1 MPKVFLFCLWNQ
13 ERPTKNAIEFCIR
26 GTKIGILKEKGRGK
40 MVQAVILFVVGL
52 ILICLG
58 GDRLVDAAVAI
69 AKKLGIPQI
78 VVGATI
84 VSLGT
89 TLPEIL
95 VSTTAAFD
103 GSAAIAAG
111 NAFGSIICNTALIA
125 GLTQTIR
132 PTKQVER
139 ASLSWRSIF
148 FFVVLVGLNVVGFLT
163 GAFGRPVGVVL
174 LGLFIVYACLTV
186 MRAPAEGGGEEKE
199 EDKENI
205 SILKQIL
212 ILIACA
218 VCLFVGA
225 NLLVDNGIL
234 IAEAVGVPERVI
246 AVTFIALG
254 TSLPEL
260 MTSVMSLIKGYGNV
274 GLGNVIGAN
283 LLNMLLVI
291 GIPSA
296 VAGIPLEESTIRV
309 DMPLAC
315 LVMAVLTLPILIRRK
330 SSRVQGV
337 ALLGIYAVYCIVS
350 FI

>member
-1 MPKVFLFCLWNQ
+1 MVK
-13 ERPTKNAIEFCIR
+13 AI
-26 GTKIGILKEKGRGK
+26 
-40 MVQAVILFVVGL
+40 ILFVAGL
-52 ILICLG
+52 VLICLG

-132 PTKQVER
+132 PTKQVETS
-139 ASLSWRSIF
+139 SLLWRSIF
-148 FFVVLVGLNVVGFLT
+148 FFVTLVGLNVCGFLT
-163 GAFGRPVGVVL
+163 GAFGRPIGVVL
-174 LGLFIVYACLTV
+174 LLLFIVYACLNV
-186 MRAPAEGGGEEKE
+186 VRASAEGEGGEEKE
-199 EDKENI
+199 DAKDI
-205 SILKQIL
+205 SVLKQII
-212 ILIACA
+212 ILAVCA
-218 VCLFVGA
+218 ACLFVGA

-234 IAEAVGVPERVI
+234 IAEAIGVPERVI

-296 VAGIPLEESTIRV
+296 IAGIPLEQSAVRV

-315 LVMAVLTLPILIRRK
+315 LVMAILILPILIRKK
-330 SSRVQGV
+330 SSRIQGI
-337 ALLGIYAVYCIVS
+337 ALLGIYAVYCVVS

>member
-1 MPKVFLFCLWNQ
+1 MIQTVLLF
-13 ERPTKNAIEFCIR
+13 
-26 GTKIGILKEKGRGK
+26 IL
-40 MVQAVILFVVGL
+40 GL
-52 ILICLG
+52 VLICMG

-103 GSAAIAAG
+103 GSAAIATG

-132 PTKQVER
+132 PSKKIEAAAIR
-139 ASLSWRSIF
+139 WRGIF
-148 FFVVLVGLNVVGFLT
+148 FFAVLICMN
-163 GAFGRPVGVVL
+163 
-174 LGLFIVYACLTV
+174 VYAYLTEELN
-186 MRAPAEGGGEEKE
+186 RPAGIILLLLFALYAYLNIKKAGSEGEESEE
-199 EDKENI
+199 EDTEKEKENGPI
-205 SILKQIL
+205 WKHLL
-212 ILIACA
+212 ILA
-218 VCLFVGA
+218 VCAALLYFGA

-234 IAEAVGVPERVI
+234 IAEALGVPERVI

-260 MTSVMSLIKGYGNV
+260 VTSLVSIIKGYGNV
-274 GLGNVIGAN
+274 GLGNIVGAN
-283 LLNMLLVI
+283 ILNMLLVI
-291 GIPSA
+291 GIPA
-296 VAGIPLEESTIRV
+296 AIAGIQVERSTVLI
-309 DMPLAC
+309 DMPLGF
-315 LVMAVLTLPILIRRK
+315 LVMVVLLVPILIRKR
-330 SSRVQGV
+330 SSRVQGI
-337 ALLGIYAVYCIVS
+337 ALLAIYAVYCVAS

>member
-1 MPKVFLFCLWNQ
+1 
-13 ERPTKNAIEFCIR
+13 
-26 GTKIGILKEKGRGK
+26 
-40 MVQAVILFVVGL
+40 MVKAVILFVVGL

-95 VSTTAAFD
+95 VSATAAFD

-125 GLTQTIR
+125 GLSQTIR
-132 PTKQVER
+132 PVRKVET
-139 ASLSWRSIF
+139 ASLRWRGIF
-148 FFVVLVGLNVVGFLT
+148 YFAVLIGLEVCGFLT
-163 GAFGRPVGVVL
+163 GAFGRLIGVML
-174 LGLFIVYACLTV
+174 LVLFIVYAYLNV
-186 MRAPAEGGGEEKE
+186 IRASAEGGSEEE
-199 EDKENI
+199 TENADEV
-205 SILKQIL
+205 SIPLQMIIL
-212 ILIACA
+212 AVCA

-234 IAEAVGVPERVI
+234 IAEAAEVPPRVI

-260 MTSVMSLIKGYGNV
+260 MTSVMSLVKGYGNV

-296 VAGIPLEESTIRV
+296 IAGIPLEQSTVKV
-309 DMPLAC
+309 DMPLAF
-315 LVMAVLTLPILIRRK
+315 LVMAILVVPILIRKK
-330 SSRVQGV
+330 SSRVQGI
-337 ALLGIYAVYCIVS
+337 ALLGIYAVYCVAS
-350 FI
+350 FV

>member
-1 MPKVFLFCLWNQ
+1 
-13 ERPTKNAIEFCIR
+13 
-26 GTKIGILKEKGRGK
+26 
-40 MVQAVILFVVGL
+40 MVQAIILFIVGL

-95 VSTTAAFD
+95 VSTTAAFN
-103 GSAAIAAG
+103 GSAAISAG

-132 PTKQVER
+132 PSGKVEFSSM
-139 ASLSWRSIF
+139 AWRSGF
-148 FFVVLVGLNVVGFLT
+148 FFGVLILMNAYGYVT
-163 GAFGRPVGVVL
+163 GAFNRPAGAVML
-174 LGLFIVYACLTV
+174 LLFALYAWLNIR
-186 MRAPAEGGGEEKE
+186 RASAEGEDEETDGDGQE
-199 EDKENI
+199 V
-205 SILKQIL
+205 SLPKQL
-212 ILIACA
+212 LVLA
-218 VCLFVGA
+218 VCAALLYVGA

-234 IAEAVGVPERVI
+234 IAQAIGVPERVI

-260 MTSVMSLIKGYGNV
+260 VTSVMSLVKGYGNV
-274 GLGNVIGAN
+274 GLGNVVGAN
-283 LLNMLLVI
+283 ILNMLLVI
-291 GIPSA
+291 GIPS
-296 VAGIPLEESTIRV
+296 VIAGIPLERTTVTV
-309 DMPLAC
+309 DMPLSC
-315 LVMAVLTLPILIRRK
+315 LVMAVLLVPILIRRK
-330 SSRVQGV
+330 SSRLQGV
-337 ALLGIYAVYCIVS
+337 LLLGIYAVYCVAS

>member
-1 MPKVFLFCLWNQ
+1 MLV
-13 ERPTKNAIEFCIR
+13 TVA
-26 GTKIGILKEKGRGK
+26 
-40 MVQAVILFVVGL
+40 LFVLGL

-69 AKKLGIPQI
+69 ARKIGIPQI

-132 PTKQVER
+132 PTKKVETKPLLWR
-139 ASLSWRSIF
+139 AAIF
-148 FFVVLVGLNVVGFLT
+148 FGVIIVLEVVGVLRGEFGRLVGL
-163 GAFGRPVGVVL
+163 L
-174 LGLFIVYACLTV
+174 LLAMFVVYAVLNIV
-186 MRAPAEGGGEEKE
+186 RAGSEGGDEEENEGAE
-199 EDKENI
+199 EG
-205 SILKQIL
+205 SLLKQFIIL
-212 ILIACA
+212 A
-218 VCLFVGA
+218 VCAFLLYVGA

-234 IAEAVGVPERVI
+234 IAEAIGVPQRVI

-260 MTSVMSLIKGYGNV
+260 VTSIVSMIKGFSNV
-274 GLGNVIGAN
+274 GFGNILGAN
-283 LLNMLLVI
+283 ILNLLAVI
-291 GIPSA
+291 GIPAA
-296 VAGIPLEESTIRV
+296 VVGIPLEASTYQMDI
-309 DMPLAC
+309 PLAT
-315 LVMAVLTLPILIRRK
+315 LVMAILIVPILFRK
-330 SSRVQGV
+330 KASRLQGI
-337 ALLGIYAVYCIVS
+337 ALLAIYVAYCVVS

>member
-1 MPKVFLFCLWNQ
+1 
-13 ERPTKNAIEFCIR
+13 
-26 GTKIGILKEKGRGK
+26 
-40 MVQAVILFVVGL
+40 MVTVVLLFVLGL

-69 AKKLGIPQI
+69 AKKAGIPQI

-132 PTKQVER
+132 PSKKVETS
-139 ASLSWRSIF
+139 SLLWRGAF
-148 FFVVLVGLNVVGFLT
+148 FFVTIVVMILCGALT
-163 GAFGRPVGVVL
+163 GNFGRLMGIALLAAFVL
-174 LGLFIVYACLTV
+174 YAWLNIK
-186 MRAPAEGGGEEKE
+186 RSSKEGGDEE
-199 EDKENI
+199 EDEDATGI
-205 SILKQIL
+205 SIPKQLL
-212 ILIACA
+212 ILVVCA
-218 VCLFVGA
+218 ALLYVGA

-234 IAEAVGVPERVI
+234 IAEALGVPERVI

-260 MTSVMSLIKGYGNV
+260 VTSIMSLVKGYGNV

-283 LLNMLLVI
+283 ILNMLLVI
-291 GIPSA
+291 GIPA
-296 VAGIPLEESTIRV
+296 AIAGIPLEQQTVMV
-309 DMPLAC
+309 DMPLAL
-315 LVMAVLTLPILIRRK
+315 LVMAVLIVPILFRKK
-330 SSRVQGV
+330 SSRVQGIL
-337 ALLGIYAVYCIVS
+337 LLGIYAVYCIVS

>member
-1 MPKVFLFCLWNQ
+1 MVK
-13 ERPTKNAIEFCIR
+13 AI
-26 GTKIGILKEKGRGK
+26 
-40 MVQAVILFVVGL
+40 ILFVAGL
-52 ILICLG
+52 VLICLG

-132 PTKQVER
+132 PTKQVETS
-139 ASLSWRSIF
+139 SLLWRSIF
-148 FFVVLVGLNVVGFLT
+148 FFATLIGLNVCGFLT
-163 GAFGRPVGVVL
+163 GAFGRPIGVVL
-174 LGLFIVYACLTV
+174 LLLFIVYACLNV
-186 MRAPAEGGGEEKE
+186 VRASAEGEGEEEKE
-199 EDKENI
+199 DAKDI
-205 SILKQIL
+205 SIFKQIV
-212 ILIACA
+212 ILAVCA
-218 VCLFVGA
+218 ACLFVGA

-234 IAEAVGVPERVI
+234 IAEAIGVPERVI

-283 LLNMLLVI
+283 LLNLLLVI

-296 VAGIPLEESTIRV
+296 VAGIPLEQSAVRV

-315 LVMAVLTLPILIRRK
+315 LVMAILILPILVRKK
-330 SSRVQGV
+330 SSRIQGI
-337 ALLGIYAVYCIVS
+337 ALLGIYVVYCVVS

>member
-1 MPKVFLFCLWNQ
+1 
-13 ERPTKNAIEFCIR
+13 
-26 GTKIGILKEKGRGK
+26 
-40 MVQAVILFVVGL
+40 MVKAVILFVVGL

-95 VSTTAAFD
+95 VSATAAFD

-125 GLTQTIR
+125 GLSQTIR
-132 PTKQVER
+132 PVRKVET
-139 ASLSWRSIF
+139 ASLRWRGIF
-148 FFVVLVGLNVVGFLT
+148 YFAVLIGLEVCGFLT
-163 GAFGRPVGVVL
+163 GAFGRLIGIML
-174 LGLFIVYACLTV
+174 LVLFIVYAYLNV
-186 MRAPAEGGGEEKE
+186 IRASAEGGSEEE
-199 EDKENI
+199 TENADEV
-205 SILKQIL
+205 SIPLQMIIL
-212 ILIACA
+212 AVCA

-234 IAEAVGVPERVI
+234 IAEAAEVPPRVI

-260 MTSVMSLIKGYGNV
+260 MTSVMSLVKGYGNV

-296 VAGIPLEESTIRV
+296 IAGIPLEQSTVKV
-309 DMPLAC
+309 DMPLAF
-315 LVMAVLTLPILIRRK
+315 LVMAILVVPILIRKK
-330 SSRVQGV
+330 SSRVQGI
-337 ALLGIYAVYCIVS
+337 ALLGIYAVYCVAS
-350 FI
+350 FV

>member
-1 MPKVFLFCLWNQ
+1 
-13 ERPTKNAIEFCIR
+13 
-26 GTKIGILKEKGRGK
+26 
-40 MVQAVILFVVGL
+40 MVQAVILFTVGL
-52 ILICLG
+52 VLICIG

-125 GLTQTIR
+125 GLSQTIR
-132 PTKQVER
+132 PAGKVEF
-139 ASLSWRSIF
+139 ASMAWRSAF
-148 FFVVLVGLNVVGFLT
+148 FFVTLICMNVYGYVT
-163 GAFGRPVGVVL
+163 GAFNRPAGIVML
-174 LGLFIVYACLTV
+174 LLFALYAYLNI
-186 MRAPAEGGGEEKE
+186 RRSSAEGDDE
-199 EDKENI
+199 EDTKE
-205 SILKQIL
+205 SGQEVSLPKQLL
-212 ILIACA
+212 ILA
-218 VCLFVGA
+218 VCAALLYVGA
-225 NLLVDNGIL
+225 NLLVDNGIF
-234 IAEAVGVPERVI
+234 IAEAIGVPERVI

-260 MTSVMSLIKGYGNV
+260 VTSIMSLMKGYGNV
-274 GLGNVIGAN
+274 GLGNVVGAN
-283 LLNMLLVI
+283 ILNMLLVI

-296 VAGIPLEESTIRV
+296 VAGIPLERSTVTI
-309 DMPLAC
+309 DMPLAL
-315 LVMAVLTLPILIRRK
+315 LVMAVLLVPILIRKK
-330 SSRVQGV
+330 SSRLQGL
-337 ALLGIYAVYCIVS
+337 ALLGIYTVYCVVS

>member
-1 MPKVFLFCLWNQ
+1 MTYREQNGNDKKIKVSPSL
-13 ERPTKNAIEFCIR
+13 K
-26 GTKIGILKEKGRGK
+26 GGILKRKGK
-40 MVQAVILFVVGL
+40 KNMIKTVILFVTGL
-52 ILICLG
+52 VLICLG

-69 AKKLGIPQI
+69 ARKLGIPQI

-89 TLPEIL
+89 TLPEVL

-125 GLTQTIR
+125 GLSQTIR
-132 PTKQVER
+132 PSKKVEFS
-139 ASLSWRSIF
+139 SLLWRSLF
-148 FFVVLVGLNVVGFLT
+148 FFITLIGMNVCGYLT
-163 GAFGRPVGVVL
+163 GAFNRPVGIVL
-174 LGLFIVYACLTV
+174 LVLFVVYAYMNV
-186 MRAPAEGGGEEKE
+186 VHASAEGGAEEEKKE
-199 EDKENI
+199 EEEI
-205 SILKQIL
+205 SVLRQLIILVI
-212 ILIACA
+212 CA
-218 VCLFVGA
+218 ALLFIGA

-234 IAEAVGVPERVI
+234 IAQAVGVPERVI

-260 MTSVMSLIKGYGNV
+260 MTSVMSLIKGYENV

-296 VAGIPLEESTIRV
+296 IAGIPLERGTIMV
-309 DMPLAC
+309 DMPLAG
-315 LVMAVLTLPILIRRK
+315 LVMAVLIIPILVRKK
-330 SSRVQGV
+330 SSRFQGIL
-337 ALLGIYAVYCIVS
+337 LLGIYAAYCVAS
-350 FI
+350 FV

>member
-1 MPKVFLFCLWNQ
+1 MIQTVLLF
-13 ERPTKNAIEFCIR
+13 
-26 GTKIGILKEKGRGK
+26 IL
-40 MVQAVILFVVGL
+40 GL

-103 GSAAIAAG
+103 GSASIAAG

-132 PTKQVER
+132 PSKKIEAAAIR
-139 ASLSWRSIF
+139 WRGIF
-148 FFVVLVGLNVVGFLT
+148 FFAVLIGMNLYAYLT
-163 GAFGRPVGVVL
+163 QKFNRPAGVVL
-174 LGLFIVYACLTV
+174 LLLFAVYAYLNIK
-186 MRAPAEGGGEEKE
+186 RAGSEGEESEE
-199 EDKENI
+199 EDGKKESGPI
-205 SILKQIL
+205 WKHLL
-212 ILIACA
+212 ILVVCA
-218 VCLFVGA
+218 VLLYFGA

-234 IAEAVGVPERVI
+234 IAEALGVPERVI

-260 MTSVMSLIKGYGNV
+260 VTSLVSIIKGYGNV
-274 GLGNVIGAN
+274 GLGNIVGAN
-283 LLNMLLVI
+283 ILNMLLVI

-296 VAGIPLEESTIRV
+296 IAGIPLERSTILI
-309 DMPLAC
+309 DMPLGL
-315 LVMAVLTLPILIRRK
+315 LVMAVLLIPILIRKK

-337 ALLGIYAVYCIVS
+337 ALLAIYTVYCIAS
-350 FI
+350 FM

>member
-1 MPKVFLFCLWNQ
+1 MLV
-13 ERPTKNAIEFCIR
+13 TVA
-26 GTKIGILKEKGRGK
+26 
-40 MVQAVILFVVGL
+40 LFVLGL

-69 AKKLGIPQI
+69 ARKIGIPQI

-125 GLTQTIR
+125 GLTQTLR
-132 PTKQVER
+132 PTKKVETKPLLWR
-139 ASLSWRSIF
+139 AAIF
-148 FFVVLVGLNVVGFLT
+148 FGVIIVLEIVGFLR
-163 GAFGRPVGVVL
+163 GEFGRLVGFL
-174 LGLFIVYACLTV
+174 LLAMFVVYAVLNIV
-186 MRAPAEGGGEEKE
+186 RAGSEGGDEEE
-199 EDKENI
+199 
-205 SILKQIL
+205 
-212 ILIACA
+212 
-218 VCLFVGA
+218 

-234 IAEAVGVPERVI
+234 IAEAIGVPQRVI

-260 MTSVMSLIKGYGNV
+260 VTSIVSMIKGFSNV
-274 GLGNVIGAN
+274 GFGNILGAN
-283 LLNMLLVI
+283 ILNILAVI
-291 GIPSA
+291 GIPAA
-296 VAGIPLEESTIRV
+296 VVGIPLEASTYQMDI
-309 DMPLAC
+309 PLAA
-315 LVMAVLTLPILIRRK
+315 LVMAILIVPILIRK
-330 SSRVQGV
+330 KASRLQGIV
-337 ALLGIYAVYCIVS
+337 LLAIYAAYCVVS

>member
-1 MPKVFLFCLWNQ
+1 MV
-13 ERPTKNAIEFCIR
+13 NAI
-26 GTKIGILKEKGRGK
+26 L
-40 MVQAVILFVVGL
+40 LFVAGL
-52 ILICLG
+52 VLICLG

-69 AKKLGIPQI
+69 ARKLGIPQI

-132 PTKQVER
+132 PSQKVEFSSTAWRSAFFFIVLVAMNVYGFVTGVFDRPAGIVMLILFAVYAYLNIRR
-139 ASLSWRSIF
+139 AS
-148 FFVVLVGLNVVGFLT
+148 
-163 GAFGRPVGVVL
+163 
-174 LGLFIVYACLTV
+174 
-186 MRAPAEGGGEEKE
+186 MEGGDEENE
-199 EDKENI
+199 EE
-205 SILKQIL
+205 SGREVSLFLQIITL
-212 ILIACA
+212 A
-218 VCLFVGA
+218 VCAALLYVGA
-225 NLLVDNGIL
+225 NLLVDNGIF
-234 IAEAVGVPERVI
+234 IAQAIGVPERVI

-260 MTSVMSLIKGYGNV
+260 VTSVMSLIKGYGNV

-283 LLNMLLVI
+283 ILNMLLVI
-291 GIPSA
+291 GIPAA
-296 VAGIPLEESTIRV
+296 VAGIPLEQSTIRV

-315 LVMAVLTLPILIRRK
+315 LVMAVLLLPILIRKK
-330 SSRVQGV
+330 SSRAQGV
-337 ALLGIYAVYCIVS
+337 VLLGIYAAYCFVS